1 MTGKIY
7 LSFEI
12 ENAIKF
18 SIIVLGITSIITQI
32 ILLRE
37 FLSVFYG
44 NELVIGVIFT
54 NWMLLTGLG
63 AYIGKYI
70 SRFKNKIIIII
81 TFQVLVALLPIITV
95 FLLSALRNIIFPV
108 GAMLS
113 LSDVFLS
120 SFVLLLPYCILS
132 GLLFTIFS
140 TFISEQL
147 KTNLI
152 NKVYS
157 LDAIGS
163 IIGGLL
169 FNFFMIYFLTTFQS
183 LFFLMIINFLTA
195 LLLSFFLKKKYFPG
209 ILIFLIAVT
218 FILINFKYDLDI
230 ISKQLLYKNQNIIFQ
245 KETPFGN
252 LLVTRTADQLNFIEN
267 GVPLFS
273 TNNIIENEEAI
284 HYAMIQHTDPKT
296 ILLVS
301 GGISGVLDEIL
312 KYNVNKIDYLEINPW
327 LIKIGEKY
335 KLIPENDKIT
345 IINKDARL
353 FVKENDFIY
362 DVAIINLPEPT
373 TAQINRYYTLEFF
386 KELKEKLSENA
397 VISIS
402 LASTEN
408 YLSEEAIQL
417 NSTLFNT
424 LKKVFNNV
432 VIVPGGK
439 NYFLA
444 SDGKIG
450 INIAGKIEKQGIKNS
465 FVNKYYINDE
475 LLSFRSDFITNSLD
489 SKAPVNRDFLP
500 ISYYRQLLLWIS
512 YFKINILFFAV
523 ALSLILIILLFIL
536 KPVNLGLFGGGF
548 AASSIEVI
556 LLISFQIIYGYVYQ
570 MIGIIIMIFMAG
582 LAIGSLYMKKI
593 IPVFNINNYIKVQI
607 SIAIFSILL
616 PFILLIMDSIKTN
629 PVIVHSVF
637 FLLTLLIAILTGMQF
652 ALASKIQKKNISS
665 AAAESYSSDLLG
677 SAFGALLTSAFLIP
691 LLGIIKVGIVL
702 GVLNLL
708 IAVIILLKRKKYL
721 VSI

>member
-1 MTGKIY
+1 
-7 LSFEI
+7 
-12 ENAIKF
+12 
-18 SIIVLGITSIITQI
+18 
-32 ILLRE
+32 
-37 FLSVFYG
+37 
-44 NELVIGVIFT
+44 
-54 NWMLLTGLG
+54 
-63 AYIGKYI
+63 
-70 SRFKNKIIIII
+70 
-81 TFQVLVALLPIITV
+81 
-95 FLLSALRNIIFPV
+95 
-108 GAMLS
+108 
-113 LSDVFLS
+113 
-120 SFVLLLPYCILS
+120 
-132 GLLFTIFS
+132 FTIFS

-195 LLLSFFLKKKYFPG
+195 LLLSFFLKKYFPG

-284 HYAMIQHTDPKT
+284 HYAMIQHTDPKN

-489 SKAPVNRDFLP
+489 SKAPVNKDFLP

-512 YFKINILFFAV
+512 YFKINILYFAV
-523 ALSLILIILLFIL
+523 ALLLILIILLIIL

-548 AASSIEVI
+548 TASSIEVV

>member
-7 LSFEI
+7 LSFKI
-12 ENAIKF
+12 ENAVKF

-37 FLSVFYG
+37 FLTVFYG
-44 NELVIGVIFT
+44 NELVIGIIFT

-63 AYIGKYI
+63 AFLGKYTGLI
-70 SRFKNKIIIII
+70 KNKIIIIVI
-81 TFQVLVALLPIITV
+81 FQVLVALLPIITV

-113 LSDVFLS
+113 LSEVFLS

-132 GLLFTIFS
+132 GLLFTVFS

-147 KTNLI
+147 KSNLI

-163 IIGGLL
+163 IIGGFL

-183 LFFLMIINFLTA
+183 LFFLMIINFLIA
-195 LLLSFFLKKKYFPG
+195 LLLSFFLKKYFPG
-209 ILIFLIAVT
+209 ILIFLIAVI

-230 ISKQLLYKNQNIIFQ
+230 ISKQLLYKNQDIIFQ
-245 KETPFGN
+245 RETPFGN
-252 LLVTRTADQLNFIEN
+252 LLVTKTSDQLNFIEN

-273 TNNIIENEEAI
+273 TNNIIENEEAV
-284 HYAMIQHTDPKT
+284 HYAMIQHTDPKN

-301 GGISGVLDEIL
+301 GGISGILDEIL
-312 KYNVNKIDYLEINPW
+312 KYNINRIDYLEINPW
-327 LIKIGEKY
+327 LIKIGKKY
-335 KLIPENDKIT
+335 KGVPENDKIN

-362 DVAIINLPEPT
+362 DVVLINLPEPS

-386 KELKEKLSENA
+386 KELKEKLSKKA
-397 VISIS
+397 IISIS

-408 YLSEEAIQL
+408 YLSEEAIRL

-424 LKKVFNNV
+424 LKKVFENI

-444 SDGKIG
+444 SDGNIS

-489 SKAPVNRDFLP
+489 NKAPVNRDFLP
-500 ISYYRQLLLWIS
+500 ISYYNQLLLWIS
-512 YFKINILFFAV
+512 YFKINILYFAV
-523 ALSLILIILLFIL
+523 ALLLILIILLFVL

-616 PFILLIMDSIKTN
+616 PFILLLMDLIKTN
-629 PVIVHSVF
+629 SVIVHSVF

-702 GVLNLL
+702 GLLNIL
-708 IAVIILLKRKKYL
+708 ITVIILLKRKRYL
-721 VSI
+721 VSL

>member
-7 LSFEI
+7 LSFKI

-44 NELVIGVIFT
+44 NELVIGIILT

-63 AYIGKYI
+63 AFLGKYTGRI
-70 SRFKNKIIIII
+70 KNKIIIIVI
-81 TFQVLVALLPIITV
+81 FQVLVALLPIINV

-108 GAMLS
+108 GTMLS

-132 GLLFTIFS
+132 GLMFTIFS

-183 LFFLMIINFLTA
+183 LFFLMIINFLIA
-195 LLLSFFLKKKYFPG
+195 LLLSFFLKKYFPG

-230 ISKQLLYKNQNIIFQ
+230 ISKQLLYKNQDIIFQ

-252 LLVTRTADQLNFIEN
+252 LLVTKTSDQLNFIEN
-267 GVPLFS
+267 GVTLFS

-284 HYAMIQHTDPKT
+284 HYAMIQHPNPKD

-335 KLIPENDKIT
+335 KGITENDKIN

-353 FVKENDFIY
+353 FIKENDFIY
-362 DVAIINLPEPT
+362 DVALINLPEPT
-373 TAQINRYYTLEFF
+373 TAQINRYYTLEFV
-386 KELKEKLSENA
+386 KELKEKLSKKA
-397 VISIS
+397 IISIS

-424 LKKVFNNV
+424 LKKVFENII
-432 VIVPGGK
+432 IVPGGK

-444 SDGKIG
+444 SDGKLS
-450 INIAGKIEKQGIKNS
+450 INIAGKIEKQGIKNV

-512 YFKINILFFAV
+512 YFKINILYFAV
-523 ALSLILIILLFIL
+523 ALLLILIILLFIL

-593 IPVFNINNYIKVQI
+593 IPVININNYIKVQI

-708 IAVIILLKRKKYL
+708 IAIIILLKRK
-721 VSI
+721 